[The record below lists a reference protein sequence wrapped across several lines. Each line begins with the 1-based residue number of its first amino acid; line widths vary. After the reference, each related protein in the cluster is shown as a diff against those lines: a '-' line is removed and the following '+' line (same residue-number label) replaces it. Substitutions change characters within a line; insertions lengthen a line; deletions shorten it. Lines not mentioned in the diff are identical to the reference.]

1 MVDGNLVS
9 SDTFEGVAVSIRP
22 SGGYLVPTDE
32 RLSALSPSERKHFL
46 DSVACHKDML
56 EELAK
61 M

>member
-1 MVDGNLVS
+1 MLS
-9 SDTFEGVAVSIRP
+9 SDIFEGAAVPMRP
-22 SGGYLVPTDE
+22 SGEYLVPTDE
-32 RLSALSPSERKHFL
+32 RLSGLSPSERKHFL

>member
-1 MVDGNLVS
+1 MGDGNLLS
-9 SDTFEGVAVSIRP
+9 SDIFEGAAVPMRP
-22 SGGYLVPTDE
+22 SGEYLVPTDE
-32 RLSALSPSERKHFL
+32 RLSGLSPSERKHFL

>member
-1 MVDGNLVS
+1 MVDDNMVC
-9 SDTFEGVAVSIRP
+9 SDILDSVAVSIKP
-22 SGGYLVPTDE
+22 SGGYLVPTDG
-32 RLSALSPSERKHFL
+32 RLSALSPSERKNFL